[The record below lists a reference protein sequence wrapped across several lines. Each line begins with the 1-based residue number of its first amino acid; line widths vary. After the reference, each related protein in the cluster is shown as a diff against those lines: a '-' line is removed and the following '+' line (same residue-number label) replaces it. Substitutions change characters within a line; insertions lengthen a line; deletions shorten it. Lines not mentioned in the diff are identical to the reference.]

1 MHLAAGFMARAIH
14 IVLLVLDPEVIL
26 LGGGLTDEQECMVE
40 PIRSALR
47 EPAYFPQH
55 AAANLQRAEL
65 WDDAVLYGAVSL
77 AESAG

>member
-1 MHLAAGFMARAIH
+1 
-14 IVLLVLDPEVIL
+14 
-26 LGGGLTDEQECMVE
+26 MVE